1 MSGASQ
7 DPVEYLKGMV
17 AAYEASY
24 GREVAQSLAAYYVP
38 YFSQMGIDVS
48 GILDRQAHQP
58 EREEGDRRRGSERS
72 RHADRDRR
80 DRHYSRRRSASPRHQ
95 RK

>member
-1 MSGASQ
+1 M
-7 DPVEYLKGMV
+7 L

-48 GILDRQAHQP
+48 DILDRQTRHRKGTKGIGTQGFGEELDMPSVRGGMRGTGVTP
-58 EREEGDRRRGSERS
+58 EDEVLAPDRKKIKSLFRTAT
-72 RHADRDRR
+72 HV
-80 DRHYSRRRSASPRHQ
+80 
-95 RK
+95 